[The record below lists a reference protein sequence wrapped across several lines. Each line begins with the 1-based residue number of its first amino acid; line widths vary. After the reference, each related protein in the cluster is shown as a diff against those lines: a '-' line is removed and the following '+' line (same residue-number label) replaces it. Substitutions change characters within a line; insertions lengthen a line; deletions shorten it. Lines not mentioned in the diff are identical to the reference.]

1 MNRLSQHSSVGNA
14 AVTVI
19 KIAVI
24 LFMIIVAVETIF
36 HLRSY
41 FCLLCGYLSS
51 LLCFA
56 FVVIVKGADMILM
69 NL

>member
-36 HLRSY
+36 IYDLISVCY
-41 FCLLCGYLSS
+41 
-51 LLCFA
+51 
-56 FVVIVKGADMILM
+56 VDI
-69 NL
+69 